1 MKIRTKPWAK
11 AVACILFVLSITA
24 ILVTIQ
30 PVAELIWDGAY
41 QSGGKESALENK
53 EENLAMDLTHQLT
66 DIYVN
71 ERTGPNPSTYSLEEL
86 IGDPNFF
93 FTIKD
98 PQGKTIE
105 ASSELGDYCERYE
118 YRTTVSYYGEEHTFE
133 KSYPTL
139 EERQDVIHD
148 MRNTYGSENIESLDT
163 WEEVGDDGDMTFYL
177 YVTYTEDE
185 ISEDLVFTGFL
196 RTPLIQDHGS
206 YVYQQLHETANL
218 HATKDLYLIALVA
231 GAIGAILSLLFLTW
245 SAGRVEDY
253 DGIAL
258 NKLDTHLPL
267 ELLQAIGFGASMV
280 GLAIMYENILIGETL
295 IFALFLLLTLAAAA
309 VGLTMYLSLIRR
321 IKAKTL
327 FECVLVRK
335 LARPLRWC
343 WGKVKKAGGK
353 LRRLLSDLA
362 GKLPLYWKVG
372 VGFLGLCLVEFFTIL
387 VLWVS
392 AFEIGLV
399 LWLMVK
405 IVEGLFLVWVVVAMR
420 ELQHGAWQLG
430 QGNLDYQI
438 PLNTLRGDFK
448 SHGEQLNSMR
458 SAIQAAVEDQMKS
471 ERMKTELITNVSHDI
486 KTPLTSIVNYVD
498 LLKKQEMPTQEA
510 KEYLEVLDRQS
521 AKLKKL
527 TEDLVEAAKATTGNT
542 TVNFQRTDVNVLLT
556 QSAGEYQEKLQSKA
570 LQLMLTPA
578 PGNPAISAD
587 GRLLWRIFENL
598 LSNIYKYALPG
609 TRVYLTCTEEEDKV
623 SITFRNI
630 SENPLNITAD
640 ELMERFVRGDT
651 SRHTEGSGLGLSI
664 AKSLTEL
671 QYGSFDIAIDGDL
684 FKATLTFPKIP

>member
-11 AVACILFVLSITA
+11 AVACILFVLSITSV
-24 ILVTIQ
+24 LVTIL
-30 PVAELIWDGAY
+30 PVSRLVYDGAY
-41 QSGGKESALENK
+41 QSGSRETALENK
-53 EENLAMDLTHQLT
+53 EENLAMELTHQLT
-66 DIYVN
+66 DLYVN
-71 ERTGPNPSTYSLEEL
+71 ERMGPNPSAYPLEEL
-86 IGDPNFF
+86 MGDPNFF

-118 YRTTVSYYGEEHTFE
+118 YRTTVTYYGGTTQIEQWFDSHNERKE
-133 KSYPTL
+133 AIL
-139 EERQDVIHD
+139 ELREQYDDID
-148 MRNTYGSENIESLDT
+148 IEIINGGDGYG
-163 WEEVGDDGDMTFYL
+163 FYA
-177 YVTYTEDE
+177 TYTEEDV
-185 ISEDLVFTGFL
+185 SEDLVFTGFI
-196 RTPLIQDHGS
+196 RSPLIQDQGS
-206 YVYQQLHETANL
+206 YVYHQLHETANL

-231 GAIGAILSLLFLTW
+231 GAIGAILSLLFLSW

-267 ELLQAIGFGASMV
+267 ELLLALGFGAAML

-309 VGLTMYLSLIRR
+309 VGLAMYLSLVRR
-321 IKAKTL
+321 IKAKAL
-327 FECVLVRK
+327 FECMLVRK

-343 WGKVKKAGGK
+343 WGKVKGMGRKAGRG
-353 LRRLLSDLA
+353 LSSLA
-362 GKLPLYWKVG
+362 GKLPLFWKAG
-372 VGFLGLCLVEFFTIL
+372 LGFVGLCVLEAFTFVAMWESRAL
-387 VLWVS
+387 EVWL
-392 AFEIGLV
+392 L

-405 IVEGLFLVWVVVAMR
+405 IIEGLLVVFVVLEMR

-430 QGNLDYQI
+430 QGNLDYQV
-438 PLNTLRGDFK
+438 PLEKLHGDFK

-527 TEDLVEAAKATTGNT
+527 TEDLVEAAKATTGTT

-587 GRLLWRIFENL
+587 GRLLWRVFENL

-609 TRVYLTCTEEEDKV
+609 TRVYLTCTEEDDKV
-623 SITFRNI
+623 AITFRNI
-630 SENPLNITAD
+630 SETPLNISAE
-640 ELMERFVRGDT
+640 ELMERFVRGDA

-664 AKSLTEL
+664 ARSLTQL

>member
-24 ILVTIQ
+24 VLVTNQ
-30 PVAELIWDGAY
+30 PVAELVWDGAY

-53 EENLAMDLTHQLT
+53 EENLAMELTHQLT
-66 DIYVN
+66 DIYTT
-71 ERTGPNPSTYSLEEL
+71 ERMGPNPSAYPLEEL
-86 IGDPNFF
+86 MGDPNFF

-98 PQGKTIE
+98 KNGKTIE
-105 ASSELGDYCERYE
+105 ASQELGDYCERYE
-118 YRTTVSYYGEEHTFE
+118 YRTTVTYYGGTTEMERWFDSHAE
-133 KSYPTL
+133 RREAIL
-139 EERQDVIHD
+139 ELREQ
-148 MRNTYGSENIESLDT
+148 YENIEI
-163 WEEVGDDGDMTFYL
+163 EIIYGGEGYGFRAN
-177 YVTYTEDE
+177 YTEDD

-196 RTPLIQDHGS
+196 RSPLIQDQSS
-206 YVYQQLHETANL
+206 YIYQQLHETANL
-218 HATKDLYLIALVA
+218 HFYKDVYLIALVA

-267 ELLQAIGFGASMV
+267 ELLLALGFGAAML

-343 WGKVKKAGGK
+343 WGKVKGTGRKA
-353 LRRLLSDLA
+353 RRVLSDLA
-362 GKLPLYWKVG
+362 GKLPLYWKAG
-372 VGFLGLCLVEFFTIL
+372 LGFLGLCLVEFFTIL
-387 VLWVS
+387 AMWES

-471 ERMKTELITNVSHDI
+471 ERMKTELITNVPHDI

-498 LLKKQEMPTQEA
+498 LLKKQEMPTEEA
-510 KEYLEVLDRQS
+510 REYLEVLDRQS

-527 TEDLVEAAKATTGNT
+527 TEDLVEAAKATTGTT

-587 GRLLWRIFENL
+587 GRLLWRVFENL

-609 TRVYLTCTEEEDKV
+609 TRVYLTCTEETDKV
-623 SITFRNI
+623 AITFRNI
-630 SENPLNITAD
+630 SETPLNISAD
-640 ELMERFVRGDT
+640 ELMERFVRGDA

-664 AKSLTEL
+664 ARSLTQL
-671 QYGSFDIAIDGDL
+671 QQGTFDIAIDGDL

>member
-24 ILVTIQ
+24 VLVTIL
-30 PVAELIWDGAY
+30 PVNRLVYDGAY
-41 QSGGKESALENK
+41 QSGGRENALENK
-53 EENLAMDLTHQLT
+53 EENLAMELTHQLT
-66 DIYVN
+66 DIYTT
-71 ERTGPNPSTYSLEEL
+71 ERMGPNPSDYPLEEL
-86 IGDPNFF
+86 MGDPNFF

-98 PQGKTIE
+98 KNGKTVE
-105 ASSELGDYCERYE
+105 ASKELGDYCERYE
-118 YRTTVSYYGEEHTFE
+118 LDTTVTYYGGTTQIEQWFDSHNERKE
-133 KSYPTL
+133 AIL
-139 EERQDVIHD
+139 ELREQYDDID
-148 MRNTYGSENIESLDT
+148 IEIIYGGEGYGFRAN
-163 WEEVGDDGDMTFYL
+163 
-177 YVTYTEDE
+177 YTEDD
-185 ISEDLVFTGFL
+185 ISEDLVFTGFI
-196 RTPLIQDHGS
+196 RSPLIQDQSS
-206 YVYQQLHETANL
+206 YIYQQLHETANL
-218 HATKDLYLIALVA
+218 HFYKDVYLIALVA

-267 ELLQAIGFGASMV
+267 ELLLALGFGAAML

-309 VGLTMYLSLIRR
+309 VGLTMYLSLVRR
-321 IKAKTL
+321 IKAKAL
-327 FECVLVRK
+327 FECMLVRK

-343 WGKVKKAGGK
+343 WGKVKGTGRKA
-353 LRRLLSDLA
+353 RRVLSDLA
-362 GKLPLYWKVG
+362 GKLPLYWKAG
-372 VGFLGLCLVEFFTIL
+372 LGFLGLCLVEFFTIL
-387 VLWVS
+387 AMWES

-498 LLKKQEMPTQEA
+498 LLKKQEMPTPEA

-527 TEDLVEAAKATTGNT
+527 TEDLVEAAKATTGTT

-587 GRLLWRIFENL
+587 GRLLWRVFENL

-609 TRVYLTCTEEEDKV
+609 TRVYLTCTEETDKV
-623 SITFRNI
+623 AITFRNI
-630 SENPLNITAD
+630 SETPLNISAD
-640 ELMERFVRGDT
+640 ELMERFVRGDA

-671 QYGSFDIAIDGDL
+671 QYGSFAIAIDGDL

>member
-1 MKIRTKPWAK
+1 MRIRTKPWAK
-11 AVACILFVLSITA
+11 AVACILFVLSITSV
-24 ILVTIQ
+24 LVTFL
-30 PVAELIWDGAY
+30 PVGRLVDDGAY
-41 QSGGKESALENK
+41 QSGSRENALENR
-53 EENLAMDLTHQLT
+53 EENLALDMTHQLV
-66 DIYVN
+66 DIYQT
-71 ERTGPNPSTYSLEEL
+71 ERMGPNPSTYPLEEL
-86 IGDPNFF
+86 MGDPNFF

-98 PQGKTIE
+98 KNGKTIE
-105 ASSELGDYCERYE
+105 ASQELGDYCERYE
-118 YRTTVSYYGEEHTFE
+118 LATTVT
-133 KSYPTL
+133 YPGQTRQIERSFDRLHERRAAILEL
-139 EERQDVIHD
+139 EEKYSDVETSI
-148 MRNTYGSENIESLDT
+148 
-163 WEEVGDDGDMTFYL
+163 WEEYDENGNGVYCFYA
-177 YVTYTEDE
+177 TYSEDSY
-185 ISEDLVFTGFL
+185 SEDLVFTGFI
-196 RTPLIQDHGS
+196 RSPLIIDQGS
-206 YVYQQLHETANL
+206 YIYQQLQETTDL
-218 HATKDLYLIALVA
+218 HFYKDLYLIALVA
-231 GAIGAILSLLFLTW
+231 GAIGTILSLLFLTW

-267 ELLQAIGFGASMV
+267 ELLLALGFGAAML

-309 VGLTMYLSLIRR
+309 VGLTMYLSLVRR
-321 IKAKTL
+321 IKAKAL
-327 FECVLVRK
+327 FECVLIRK
-335 LARPLRWC
+335 LGRPGRWC
-343 WGKVKKAGGK
+343 WGKVKNLGRKAGRG
-353 LRRLLSDLA
+353 LSVLA
-362 GKLPLYWKVG
+362 EKLPLFWKAG
-372 VGFLGLCLVEFFTIL
+372 LGFVVLCIVEVFTIIAM
-387 VLWVS
+387 WDGG
-392 AFEIGLV
+392 FEVGLL

-405 IVEGLFLVWVVVAMR
+405 ILEGLLVVFIVLEMR

-430 QGNLDYQI
+430 QGNLDYQV
-438 PLNTLRGDFK
+438 PLEKLHGDFK

-498 LLKKQEMPTQEA
+498 LLKKQEMPTDEA

-527 TEDLVEAAKATTGNT
+527 TEDLVEAAKATTGTT

-556 QSAGEYQEKLQSKA
+556 QSTGEYQEKLQSKA

-609 TRVYLTCTEEEDKV
+609 TRVYLTCTEEDDKV

-630 SENPLNITAD
+630 SETPLNISAD
-640 ELMERFVRGDT
+640 ELMERFVRGDA

-671 QYGSFDIAIDGDL
+671 QYGRFDIAIDGDL